1 MFNAIGRVSAEQTID
16 QSIADADVRCAF
28 EMINSECTKG
38 KASRSALPSIFA
50 ACCTSDEYNIA
61 CCTSDEC
68 SVCPETFSSDQQQKR
83 RQGLG
88 HVDAHT
94 GVTCATGLRCG
105 CVCVS
110 AQPTS
115 AIPSHSPL
123 ECDRIGTR
131 CAADA
136 VGSAK
141 CDDTREREAVR
152 GGGRRAAQ
160 HACDGCAWNG
170 CSVRRTSSTAA
181 VARTLALHAARCTV
195 ESTVDR
201 WSAAMRC
208 SAVQCGASMPSPAVG
223 RATPGLGPQVA
234 ANQR

>member
-1 MFNAIGRVSAEQTID
+1 VSNITTVVAAGVKQLRSLSRILVVTVVLIGALIGIVLQALVGMFNAIGRVSAEQTID

-38 KASRSALPSIFA
+38 KASRSALPSICA

-170 CSVRRTSSTAA
+170 CSVLL
-181 VARTLALHAARCTV
+181 VAPQQSHAPLRCTLHLH
-195 ESTVDR
+195 R
-201 WSAAMRC
+201 
-208 SAVQCGASMPSPAVG
+208 
-223 RATPGLGPQVA
+223 
-234 ANQR
+234 